1 MKTLLILTVLMTL
14 VGCATPPAGDVLSEA
29 DEAWLLDGAA
39 LREGGVTSRGLPDDA
54 VLAITPEMGRFAETA
69 VRGHGN
75 ERNRIRALLTALVSP
90 ALRGITYDPV
100 ATFTPEETFRKGRAN
115 CLSFTTLYV
124 LLARHVGLRAAF
136 NEVDVPPIWDMQS
149 PETLLLYKH
158 VNALVRPE
166 RDRRQV
172 IDLDMEE
179 YDSSYPQRE
188 IPDTLAAAQY
198 FNNRAMELMFDGQ
211 LSEAQRY
218 LAKAISL
225 ERNISY
231 FWGNLGSLYWRAG
244 DRRAAELAFRKA
256 MHIHPADPAA
266 ISNASRLYAELGH
279 METAQRLEEQ
289 VANHRRRN
297 PYYRYQQGLN
307 AFVAGD
313 YESAR
318 SHALAAIDAH
328 RREHRFHFLLGAA
341 YTQLGDEKRAR
352 DSFDHAIE
360 LTADGKQASAYRHK
374 IDMLLSKHL

>member
-1 MKTLLILTVLMTL
+1 MKALLILLPLAVA
-14 VGCATPPAGDVLSEA
+14 GCGTMPAGGGLSDAE
-29 DEAWLLDGAA
+29 EAWLLDGAT
-39 LREGGVTSRGLPDDA
+39 LREGGVTSRALPDDA
-54 VLAITPEMGRFAETA
+54 VLAITPEMERFAEDA

-75 ERNRIRALLTALVSP
+75 ERNRIKALLTALVSP
-90 ALRGITYDPV
+90 ALRGITYDPA

-124 LLARHVGLRAAF
+124 LLARHVRLRAAF

-149 PETLLLYKH
+149 PDTLLLYRH

-188 IPDTLAAAQY
+188 IPDSLAAAQY
-198 FNNRAMELMFDGQ
+198 FNNRAMELMFSDQ
-211 LSEAQRY
+211 LADAQRY

-225 ERNISY
+225 EPGVSY
-231 FWGNLGSLYWRAG
+231 FWGNLGSLYRRAG

-256 MHIHPADPAA
+256 LRVYPVDPAA
-266 ISNASRLYAELGH
+266 ISNASRLYMELGR
-279 METAQRLEEQ
+279 TDIARQLEEQ

-307 AFVAGD
+307 AFVEGD
-313 YESAR
+313 YESAK
-318 SHALAAIDAH
+318 SHALAAISAH
-328 RREHRFHFLLGAA
+328 HREHRFHFLLGVAFA
-341 YTQLGDEKRAR
+341 QLGDQKRAR
-352 DSFDHAIE
+352 DSFDQAIS
-360 LTADGKQASAYRHK
+360 LSADGKQASLYRHK
-374 IDMLLSKHL
+374 IDVLLSKHL